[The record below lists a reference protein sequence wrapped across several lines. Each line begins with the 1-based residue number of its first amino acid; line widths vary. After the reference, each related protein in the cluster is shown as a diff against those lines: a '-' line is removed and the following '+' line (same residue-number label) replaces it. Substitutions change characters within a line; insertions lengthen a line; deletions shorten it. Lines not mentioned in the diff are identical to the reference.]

1 MREIEGV
8 TAEEKARRRWFH
20 DDYFDLFVWQN
31 DGGDVTLFQLCY
43 GTASSDRALVWYKD
57 KGFFHDGVEA
67 GEGEVIGTGSAASD
81 PVLERLSS
89 AAGTLPD
96 EIRRPVIDCV
106 RKFIETKPAVPS
118 RRKQFRR
125 AEWQQKKPASSPGRT
140 RAAGKSA

>member
-8 TAEEKARRRWFH
+8 TAEAQARRRWFH

-57 KGFFHDGVEA
+57 RGFYHDGAEA
-67 GEGEVIGTGSAASD
+67 GKGEVIGAGSVTSD
-81 PVLERLSS
+81 PVLTRLAS
-89 AAGTLPD
+89 AAGELPD
-96 EIRRPVIDCV
+96 EIRRPVIECV
-106 RKFIETKPAVPS
+106 REFVEKKPQVPA

-125 AEWQQKKPASSPGRT
+125 ADWQQKKPAPSTGRA
-140 RAAGKSA
+140 RAAGKTA